1 MISSAMGIMLHL
13 KETMKKI
20 LSWIRK
26 KTITV
31 QYKNYMQSAKGH
43 RERGIRLRLG
53 ELIGRRVG
61 LHR

>member
-1 MISSAMGIMLHL
+1 MLHL

-31 QYKNYMQSAKGH
+31 QYKNYMQSAEGH
-43 RERGIRLRLG
+43 RGRGIRLWLG
-53 ELIGRRVG
+53 KLIGRRVG
-61 LHR
+61 LRR